1 MQRRVVNGTLKGGVL
16 PRFGIPH
23 LFVAGRKDAPTP
35 ATQSQEAVPYLTEL
49 KRALAASKHEAQEAR
64 QHIATLAEINSR
76 LEQIV
81 AHLCKKETQARDFA
95 YHDELTGLPNRRLL
109 RDRLNQAMAQGTRQ
123 RKQVVLLLLDLDGFK
138 TINDQLGH
146 AAGDKVLQAVA
157 ERLRATI
164 RAADT
169 ACRYGGDEF
178 VIMLPEVDHMGLANT
193 VTAKVRARLSEP
205 CIIDGYEICLAAR
218 VGTVVYPDDG
228 ETCEELIRQADSGLY
243 GAKAGSSAASIRA
256 LPLAQ
261 AGM

>member
-1 MQRRVVNGTLKGGVL
+1 
-16 PRFGIPH
+16 
-23 LFVAGRKDAPTP
+23 
-35 ATQSQEAVPYLTEL
+35 
-49 KRALAASKHEAQEAR
+49 
-64 QHIATLAEINSR
+64 
-76 LEQIV
+76 
-81 AHLCKKETQARDFA
+81 LCKKETQARDFA
-95 YHDELTGLPNRRLL
+95 CHDELTGLPNRRLL
-109 RDRLNQAMAQGTRQ
+109 RDRLNQAMAQGARQ

-146 AAGDKVLQAVA
+146 TAGDKVPQAVA

-178 VIMLPEVDHMGLANT
+178 MIMLPEVDHMGLANT
-193 VTAKVRARLSEP
+193 VTAKVVRARLSEP

-228 ETCEELIRQADSGLY
+228 ETFEELIRQADSGLY

-256 LPLAQ
+256 LPKEPLAQ